1 MRIGRTFEC
10 DARSRSAREAWN
22 RAQNRTLIDESRR
35 NFLRSNLIESKK
47 QPQFCLLDA
56 LIQQATID
64 HELNSDSHSRRFIV
78 ITKGRQAGQAIRSC
92 GLAPTPKRASR
103 SRCLQPSRTAGVTL
117 ASSLRAVGSTRAPG
131 AEFISVSG
139 FRPDRSA
146 LHSDMRLSKRTSG
159 SAAATEPLH
168 APMNS
173 PKGARLAASRGFPFH
188 RVH

>member
-1 MRIGRTFEC
+1 MRAC
-10 DARSRSAREAWN
+10 EASK
-22 RAQNRTLIDESRR
+22 RAQKRTLIDESRR
-35 NFLRSNLIESKK
+35 KFLRSNFFESKK
-47 QPQFCLLDA
+47 QPQFWLLDA

-78 ITKGRQAGQAIRSC
+78 IKKGRQTGRTIRSC
-92 GLAPTPKRASR
+92 GVAPAPKKASP
-103 SRCLQPSRTAGVTL
+103 SRCLPPSRTAGP
-117 ASSLRAVGSTRAPG
+117 APGSSLRVAGSRGASG

-173 PKGARLAASRGFPFH
+173 PKERGSPCLAGFPSIVFINA
-188 RVH
+188 